1 MLATIQVVQATVI
14 LVMFAFVV
22 AVGLLAGRWRK
33 ADMHQ
38 LEEWALG
45 GRHFGGFLTWFLQGG
60 SVYTTYSFI
69 AVPALVF
76 GVGALGFFALPYLI
90 IAYLVAFLVLPK
102 LWDIYRRHNHVT
114 AADFVRERFDS
125 PLLALA
131 ITVTGILATVPYIAL
146 QVYGIEVSI
155 AQIGL
160 PVEVSLFIAFG
171 VLAVVTYVS
180 GLRSATLIAV
190 VKDVF
195 IWTTVIVAIIY
206 IPIHL
211 GGYVHIFAQLPRS
224 KLVLQPTAFDDY
236 VTLAVGSGLALFLY
250 PHTLTGAL
258 SSSSR
263 FVVQRNA
270 IFLPIYTIML
280 GLLALLG
287 YMAIA
292 AHMPAEHT
300 YGANA
305 AVPELFDR
313 LFPAP
318 FAGFALASISIGAL
332 VPAAMMAISSANLF
346 SRNIYLEY
354 IRPDASPERQ
364 TAVSKIASTFVKLDA
379 VLFVVLVPTTYIIN
393 FQLAGGIW
401 ILQTLPAVFLA
412 LFTKRLH
419 RGTLFIGWA
428 CGMLVGTGMLLALGF
443 KSSSINLN
451 LFGWHASMYIAIPA
465 LVVNLAIT
473 GIGMLIP
480 ILRRSGSTGA
490 ASARADADPHASA
503 AAAMPQPV
511 HWSRFRSGRR

>member
-1 MLATIQVVQATVI
+1 MIASIQLVQASVI
-14 LVMFAFVV
+14 IVMFAVV
-22 AVGLLAGRWRK
+22 TVIGLFAGRWHK

-90 IAYLVAFLVLPK
+90 IAYIVAFLVMPK
-102 LWDIYRRHNHVT
+102 LWEVYRKHNYVT
-114 AADFVRERFDS
+114 AADFVRDRFDS
-125 PLLALA
+125 SLLALA
-131 ITVTGILATVPYIAL
+131 VTITGLLATIPYIAL

-160 PVEVSLFIAFG
+160 PVEASLFMAFG
-171 VLAVVTYVS
+171 ILAVITYVS

-190 VKDVF
+190 VKDIF

-211 GGYVHIFAQLPRS
+211 GGYSHVFAVLPRNR
-224 KLVLQPTAFDDY
+224 LILQPTAFDDY
-236 VTLAVGSGLALFLY
+236 ATLALGSGLALFLY
-250 PHTLTGAL
+250 PHTLTGSL
-258 SSSSR
+258 SSSSK

-287 YMAIA
+287 YMAVA
-292 AHMPAEHT
+292 AHMPAEHA

-313 LFPAP
+313 IFPAP

-346 SRNIYLEY
+346 SRNIYREY
-354 IRPDASPERQ
+354 INKDASARRE
-364 TAVSKIASTFVKLDA
+364 TAVSKTASMFVKLGA

-412 LFTKRLH
+412 LFTGWMN
-419 RGTLFIGWA
+419 RGAIFAGWA
-428 CGMLVGTGMLLALGF
+428 VGMLVGTGMLIKVGF
-443 KSSSINLN
+443 KTSSFKMDI
-451 LFGWHASMYIAIPA
+451 FGWHSDMYIAIPA
-465 LVVNLAIT
+465 IVANLVVT
-473 GIGMLIP
+473 GIGSIAVKQFPALNQVRVP
-480 ILRRSGSTGA
+480 AVENNL
-490 ASARADADPHASA
+490 
-503 AAAMPQPV
+503 
-511 HWSRFRSGRR
+511 